1 MLKKTILITFFLI
14 ITSCGYEPIHSQK
27 NLEKYNF
34 SIKSVNFEGDR
45 DINLRLKQKLNNYIQ
60 NKKDKAYILDI
71 KTVNE
76 KTIIAKDASGN
87 PTNFENFITVTVN
100 VLIEKNFKRN
110 FKIKRKFKY
119 SNNEDKFELKN
130 YERQLKNNSSDSI
143 AEELIFDISN
153 IQ

>member
-45 DINLRLKQKLNNYIQ
+45 DINLRLKQRLNNYIQ
-60 NKKDKAYILDI
+60 NKKDKAFILDI

-100 VLIEKNFKRN
+100 VIIEKNFKRN

>member
-27 NLEKYNF
+27 NLKKYNF

-45 DINLRLKQKLNNYIQ
+45 DINLRLKQRLNNYIQ
-60 NKKDKAYILDI
+60 NKKDKAFILDI

-130 YERQLKNNSSDSI
+130 YERQLKSNFSDSI

>member
-27 NLEKYNF
+27 NLKKYNF

-130 YERQLKNNSSDSI
+130 YERQLKNNFSDSI